1 MKINKTILIMLIV
14 AVITIVIYI
23 NNPSVKIGYTKQLI
37 NRLKDEANTLVEQYN
52 KKDRSIRLIEN
63 IDKEKKKGWKITLI
77 SEDKYKIEHKLFIWS
92 KLCLYYENGKSFPF
106 MIEFNKNSLSKTQYL
121 YISP

>member
-1 MKINKTILIMLIV
+1 MLIV
-14 AVITIVIYI
+14 AVITIVLYI
-23 NNPSVKIGYTKQLI
+23 INPSVKIGYTKQLI
-37 NRLKDEANTLVEQYN
+37 NRLKNEANTLVEQYN
-52 KKDRSIRLIEN
+52 KENRNIRLIEN

-92 KLCLYYENGKSFPF
+92 KLYLYYENEKSFPF
-106 MIEFNKNSLSKTQYL
+106 MIEFNKNPLSKTQYL